1 MNKKKKTSRLKHR
14 KNQARIKNLIRAS
27 RLKAKPKKVE
37 APKEVETVV
46 QATEEAI
53 KPTEVKKSPAK
64 KPAAKKKAPAKKPA
78 AKKKAPAKK
87 SAAKKKAPAKKPA
100 AKKKAPAKKPA
111 AKKKA
116 E

>member
-14 KNQARIKNLIRAS
+14 KNQERVKNIIRAS

-37 APKEVETVV
+37 APKEAETVV
-46 QATEEAI
+46 QVAEEVK
-53 KPTEVKKSPAK
+53 KPTEA
-64 KPAAKKKAPAKKPA
+64 
-78 AKKKAPAKK
+78 
-87 SAAKKKAPAKKPA
+87 KKAPAKKPA

-111 AKKKA
+111 AKKQA

>member
-1 MNKKKKTSRLKHR
+1 M
-14 KNQARIKNLIRAS
+14 KNLIRAS

-46 QATEEAI
+46 QIAEEVI
-53 KPTEVKKSPAK
+53 KPTEIKKTPAK
-64 KPAAKKKAPAKKPA
+64 KPAAKKKT
-78 AKKKAPAKK
+78 
-87 SAAKKKAPAKKPA
+87 
-100 AKKKAPAKKPA
+100 PAKKPA